1 MGRDIRIVTIS
12 PEHRI
17 RFRERLREN
26 LAALTRLLDGGTFR
40 FARRRIGVELEVA
53 LVGPD
58 GDPTGVN
65 GELLDLLEA
74 AGVDF
79 QSELGRFNVEFASPP
94 MPLGDGVVDELY
106 AQLTETLEQARGCAD
121 TLGARLA
128 LIGVLPTI
136 TDFDLAEQNL
146 SVNPRYRAL
155 NDAMLGE
162 LGEEPHLHIEGDD
175 VLDLRIS
182 SIAYAAA
189 CTSLQ
194 VHIEVLPA
202 EFAAHWNAA
211 TLASP
216 LLVAASANAPLFL
229 HRRLHHETRIAL
241 FQQVCDTRPVELA
254 AQGVRPRVW
263 FGDGWVR
270 DGALELFAQN
280 VHWFPALLP
289 LAEDESPLEELERGQ
304 TPRLAALTLHCGTI
318 YRWNRPVYGVNDEG
332 PNLRIEN
339 RVMSAG
345 PTLADVTANVALCV
359 GLTRAL
365 AMQERPAWERVP
377 FGAVA
382 ADFDRAARHGLG
394 AELSWPG
401 VEGPLPAR
409 ELLLR
414 VLPLAAEG
422 LADLGIGEDEAGRWL
437 GVVRGRAES
446 GRNGAIWQ
454 LETWEALRA
463 DGLSPGDAARALV
476 GRYLALAA
484 TGAPVHTW

>member
-1 MGRDIRIVTIS
+1 MGRDIQIATIG

-17 RFRERLREN
+17 RFRERLQEN
-26 LAALTRLLDGGTFR
+26 LAALARMLDSGAFR
-40 FARRRIGVELEVA
+40 FERRRIGVELEVA
-53 LVGPD
+53 LVGPE
-58 GDPTGVN
+58 GDPIGVN
-65 GELLDLLEA
+65 AELLALLEA
-74 AGVDF
+74 AGLDF
-79 QSELGRFNVEFASPP
+79 QSELGRFNVEFASR
-94 MPLGDGVVDELY
+94 PLSLGEGMLDVLFDELT
-106 AQLTETLEQARGCAD
+106 ATLDGARGCAD
-121 TLGARLA
+121 SLGARLA

-136 TDFDLAEQNL
+136 TDFDLAEQSL

-155 NDAMLGE
+155 NDAMLAE
-162 LGEEPHLHIEGDD
+162 LGEEPHLHIEGTDL
-175 VLDLRIS
+175 LDLHVP

-194 VHIEVLPA
+194 VHLEVLPGD
-202 EFAAHWNAA
+202 FAAHWNAA

-263 FGDGWVR
+263 FGDGWVH
-270 DGALELFAQN
+270 DGALELFTQN
-280 VHWFPALLP
+280 AHWFPALLP
-289 LAEDESPLEELERGQ
+289 LPEDESPLAELDRGE

-318 YRWNRPVYGVNDEG
+318 YRWNRPVYGVGESG

-359 GLTRAL
+359 GLTRGL
-365 AMQERPAWERVP
+365 VLQEHPAWERIP

-382 ADFDRAARHGLG
+382 ADFDRAARDGLG
-394 AELSWPG
+394 AALSWPG
-401 VEGPLPAR
+401 AEDRVPAR

-414 VLPLAAEG
+414 VLPIAADG
-422 LADLGIGEDEAGRWL
+422 LADFGIGADEIRRWL
-437 GVVRGRAES
+437 DVIRGRADS

-454 LETWEALRA
+454 LDSWEALRA
-463 DGLSPGDAARALV
+463 EGVPPAEASRELV
-476 GRYLALAA
+476 RRYLDLAA